1 MVVLRLGG
9 LAVLHMSRGRGHR
22 AIRVDGHDVKVAHRE
37 LLDKRAELV
46 VDEVQQLLRVRRHVR
61 LRPVVHAA
69 VTRFVRVRHRD
80 EVDILDLEPAH
91 DGLRAEP
98 QHFLKRQVGG
108 NVVFHHAGKVADL
121 RHVLELQ
128 KLLDHRL

>member
-46 VDEVQQLLRVRRHVR
+46 VDEVQ
-61 LRPVVHAA
+61 
-69 VTRFVRVRHRD
+69 
-80 EVDILDLEPAH
+80 
-91 DGLRAEP
+91 
-98 QHFLKRQVGG
+98 
-108 NVVFHHAGKVADL
+108 
-121 RHVLELQ
+121 
-128 KLLDHRL
+128 

>member
-46 VDEVQQLLRVRRHVR
+46 VDEIQKLLRVRHHV
-61 LRPVVHAA
+61 
-69 VTRFVRVRHRD
+69 
-80 EVDILDLEPAH
+80 
-91 DGLRAEP
+91 
-98 QHFLKRQVGG
+98 
-108 NVVFHHAGKVADL
+108 GKHSSD
-121 RHVLELQ
+121 
-128 KLLDHRL
+128 